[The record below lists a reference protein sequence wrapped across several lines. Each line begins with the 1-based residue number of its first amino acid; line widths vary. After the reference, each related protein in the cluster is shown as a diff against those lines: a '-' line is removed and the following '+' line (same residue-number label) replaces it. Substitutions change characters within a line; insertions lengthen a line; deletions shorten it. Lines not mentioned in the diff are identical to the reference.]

1 MKSWD
6 GKDLQGY
13 WLITRKI
20 DGVQAIVT
28 PEKVVSRANKP
39 LYNLEWLKDAPG
51 TYEIFR
57 KDWATSVSLVRTQSP
72 TDANR
77 QDAYRLYPVDKR
89 LVYGMYHS
97 PAAVRINALMQDA
110 ISEGYEGLVLHPDN
124 GSDPLKVKPSQ
135 SHDVL
140 VTGLIEGEGKHKG
153 RLGAFMTPMG
163 KVGTGFTD
171 QERQYLWNS
180 RDMTVPIMIEVEC
193 MGLTPNGKFRHPR
206 FIRVRFD
213 K

>member
-171 QERQYLWNS
+171 QERQYFWNTK
-180 RDMTVPIMIEVEC
+180 DPIGTIEVEC
-193 MGLTPNGKFRHPR
+193 MGLTPAGKFRHPR

>member
-1 MKSWD
+1 MKSWN
-6 GKDLQGY
+6 GLDLQDY

-28 PEKVVSRANKP
+28 SEKVVSRANKP

-57 KDWATSVSLVRTQSP
+57 KDWATSVSLVRSQSP
-72 TDANR
+72 TDACR
-77 QDAYRLYPVDKR
+77 QDAYCLNPIDKR
-89 LVYGMYHS
+89 LIYGVYHH
-97 PAAVRINALMQDA
+97 PKAIRINALMDDA
-110 ISEGYEGLVLHPDN
+110 ISEGYEGLVLHSHN
-124 GSDPLKVKPSQ
+124 GWDPLKVKPKASY
-135 SHDVL
+135 DVL
-140 VTGLIEGEGKHKG
+140 VTGMIEGEGKHKG

-171 QERQYLWNS
+171 QERQYFWNS
-180 RDMTVPIMIEVEC
+180 KDPIGTIEVEC
-193 MGLTPNGKFRHPR
+193 MGLTPAGKFRHPR